1 MTGKKRSYSEVK
13 AQIDALQAEAE
24 ALRAEELQAVI
35 ADIRTKVAEY
45 GITEQDIFGRKRS
58 AKGHNTAPSVPKY
71 RDPKTG
77 ATWSGKGRAPSWI
90 ANTRNRDRF
99 LIDAS

>member
-1 MTGKKRSYSEVK
+1 MAGNKRSYSDVK

-24 ALRAEELQAVI
+24 ALRAEEVQAVI

-45 GITEQDIFGRKRS
+45 GITEQDIFGRRRS
-58 AKGHNTAPSVPKY
+58 AKGHNTAPVAPKY

-77 ATWSGKGRAPSWI
+77 ATWTGRGRAPAWI
-90 ANTRNRDRF
+90 VNKNRDRY
-99 LIDAS
+99 LIEAS